1 MELWENAAG
10 WGWGVEVGKE
20 GVEGVWLRKR
30 WTGTPMSRG
39 LKAQRLQHEEEEKGR
54 PGTEASLGPAPEW
67 REAAQPR
74 PPPSAGSTLPADVAC
89 KGRAHNLWPLPMP
102 FPAPRVSLPS
112 SVGGRAGFEKRP
124 LDLRVHCPATQK

>member
-1 MELWENAAG
+1 MLTSRWHLELWENAAG

-54 PGTEASLGPAPEW
+54 PGTEASLGGHGTPQE
-67 REAAQPR
+67 
-74 PPPSAGSTLPADVAC
+74 GLPASCPQAVLC
-89 KGRAHNLWPLPMP
+89 PL
-102 FPAPRVSLPS
+102 
-112 SVGGRAGFEKRP
+112 
-124 LDLRVHCPATQK
+124 